1 MTEEDFAQAVRAVMN
16 RSLPSRDAQSD
27 HDYVTLIPT

>member
-1 MTEEDFAQAVRAVMN
+1 MIEEDFAQAVRAVMN
-16 RSLPSRDAQSD
+16 RSLPGRDAQSD